1 MQSDLKI
8 QMNLSIENN
17 IARAHRTFKYGC
29 KFYLE
34 HKFQSKKIMNRG
46 SCNL

>member
-34 HKFQSKKIMNRG
+34 HKFIRASVIMVRQR
-46 SCNL
+46 